1 MQIEPI
7 YPKSMTC
14 LYCKHP
20 FKTSRVR
27 SRFVRVSSHDTDFKP
42 NYKNLEAN
50 PLYYNVAVCPS
61 CGFAFTEDFLPYF
74 APHAEQKIEKII
86 RANWNK
92 RDLTGERTIEDAIE
106 TYKLALLS
114 SKLKEE
120 KALPTAGL
128 ALRLAWLYRE
138 LGDKENEIR
147 FLTASRDAYKE
158 AFTAGDHAGTTMS
171 ETRVVYLIAE
181 LSWRIGDK
189 DEAIRNFSY
198 IISNQKN
205 STDPKAVNLAK
216 ERWQEIRELDE
227 NKSE

>member
-7 YPKSMTC
+7 YPKSIKC

-27 SRFVRVSSHDTDFKP
+27 SRFVRVASHDTDFKP
-42 NYKNLEAN
+42 NYKNVEAN

-86 RANWNK
+86 RANWNE

-138 LGDKENEIR
+138 LGDEENEIR

-205 STDPKAVNLAK
+205 STDPKAVDLAK

>member
-7 YPKSMTC
+7 YPKSMKC

-27 SRFVRVSSHDTDFKP
+27 SRFVRVASHDTDFKP
-42 NYKNLEAN
+42 NYKNVEAN

-86 RANWNK
+86 RANWNE

-205 STDPKAVNLAK
+205 STDPKAVDLAK

>member
-7 YPKSMTC
+7 YPKSMKC

-27 SRFVRVSSHDTDFKP
+27 SRFVRVASHDTDFKP
-42 NYKNLEAN
+42 NYKNVEAN

-86 RANWNK
+86 RANWNE

-138 LGDKENEIR
+138 LGDEENEIR

-205 STDPKAVNLAK
+205 STDPKAVDLAK
-216 ERWQEIRELDE
+216 ERWQDIRELDE

>member
-7 YPKSMTC
+7 YPKSMKC

-27 SRFVRVSSHDTDFKP
+27 SRFVRVASHDTDFKP
-42 NYKNLEAN
+42 NYKNVEAN

-86 RANWNK
+86 RANWNE

-205 STDPKAVNLAK
+205 STDPKAVDLAK
-216 ERWQEIRELDE
+216 ERWQAIRELDE